1 MVQVFEMK
9 DYKVKGS
16 NEIAVLFASILQPVM
31 AGGLSEEKASKIYNE
46 IMSNI
51 ASLGKDKDGVT
62 AFQTLLDDI
71 LKKWY
76 PMACKNES

>member
-1 MVQVFEMK
+1 MAQVFDMK
-9 DYKVKGS
+9 DYKIKGS
-16 NEIAVLFASILQPVM
+16 DEISVLIASILQPVM
-31 AGGLSEEKASKIYNE
+31 AGGLSEERAAEIYEE

-51 ASLGKDKDGVT
+51 ASLGKDKNGKT

-76 PMACKNES
+76 PMASKG